1 MLHIRSGEGPLI
13 VGGKTDTAS
22 STLKQE
28 AGAGAAC
35 FVHVG
40 PARLM
45 FRVDRTTA
53 PLA

>member
-22 STLKQE
+22 FDSE
-28 AGAGAAC
+28 ARGAC

-45 FRVDRTTA
+45 FRVDRTKAEA
-53 PLA
+53 PL